1 MLRQSCLLIAIALA
15 PTIAVAQGSICN
27 PCVDGPE
34 MLKSRR
40 LEAAPI
46 VSIEIRCESGPIQ
59 RTFGGTDWLVSECD
73 DGSLQLVT
81 APQNPAAPYS
91 FTLWRVGDTYELPLG
106 RPRGRVARAAYRD
119 LLSLDTAKINELL
132 RELRAHV
139 DQL

>member
-1 MLRQSCLLIAIALA
+1 MLRQSYLLIAIALA
-15 PTIAVAQGSICN
+15 PTIAAAQGSICN

-34 MLKSRR
+34 MLKPRR

-46 VSIEIRCESGPIQ
+46 VSVEIRCETGPIQ

-91 FTLWRVGDTYELPLG
+91 FTFWRAGDTYELLFFG

-132 RELRAHV
+132 REVRAHV
-139 DQL
+139 D